1 MSESS
6 IGSPSGL
13 VDEAGRKLSKR
24 GDAEPLVAYMQERP
38 VCTALA
44 ALALGFLLGKIL

>member
-6 IGSPSGL
+6 IESPSGL
-13 VDEAGRKLSKR
+13 VDEAGRRIAKR
-24 GDAEPLVAYMQERP
+24 DTVEPLVAYMQERP